1 MDELS
6 ATAYDIKAMTGRTA
20 RLLGLFVLALIT
32 ARATNAQRVRG
43 ELRIEVRDP
52 QGAPVPTQAELVS
65 EGNQFRRT
73 FQVRADGHYVVQD
86 LVFGVYRLRVS
97 AEGFAPWSGLVEIH
111 SEVPVRVSVSLGL
124 ASVATQV
131 QVSDSVTLVDPS
143 RAGTVYSIGRQ
154 TLGEAVVSQPGRGI
168 SDLVD
173 DLPGWL

>member
-73 FQVRADGHYVVQD
+73 FQVGADGHYVVQD

-143 RAGTVYSIGRQ
+143 RAGTVYSIGR
-154 TLGEAVVSQPGRGI
+154 GR
-168 SDLVD
+168 
-173 DLPGWL
+173 